1 MPEPGR
7 KTSKYRTLF
16 SQAGLD
22 VVLAA
27 LAADQHGVFALFQ
40 LTALGLS
47 ASAVRSRVATG
58 RLYRVYPGVYA
69 LTPPSLLTIEGRY
82 MAAVL
87 ACGPGAA
94 VSHRSAAA
102 LRGLRRTERS
112 GIDVTVPGR
121 SCRRHAGIDI
131 HRSTTL
137 RPEDVTCVKAIP
149 CTTIARTILD
159 VAEVIKPRQLEAVFE
174 QADQEGVLDLRALN
188 EQVALSPTRVG
199 ASRVNKL
206 IDEYEFGRGVTWS
219 ELERDFKAMIAPA
232 GIPMPLINHFIVLD
246 DGEEAIRRDFYWP
259 EYRLIVETDGWR
271 THRTRAAVERD
282 RRNDQR
288 LTLAGFT
295 VVRMTYRQIHREPA
309 RMVAIIL
316 ELIDRASR
324 SDPGSRVARERG

>member
-1 MPEPGR
+1 M
-7 KTSKYRTLF
+7 SKYRTLF
-16 SQAGLD
+16 SQAGID

-94 VSHRSAAA
+94 LSHRSAAA

-112 GIDVTVPGR
+112 GIDVTVPNR
-121 SCRRHAGIDI
+121 SCRRHAGIDV

-137 RPEDVTCVKAIP
+137 RPEDVTMVRGIP
-149 CTTIARTILD
+149 CTTVARTILD

-174 QADQEGVLDLRALN
+174 QADQEEVLDLRALN

-199 ASRVNKL
+199 ASRVKKL
-206 IDEYEFGRGVTWS
+206 IDEYEFGQGVTWS

-232 GIPMPLINHFIVLD
+232 GIPMPMINHFIVLS

-259 EYRLIVETDGWR
+259 ECRLVIETDGWR
-271 THRTRAAVERD
+271 VHRTRAAVERD

-288 LTLAGFT
+288 LTMDGYL
-295 VVRMTYRQIHREPA
+295 VVRMTYRQPA
-309 RMVAIIL
+309 RMVAIIM
-316 ELIDRASR
+316 ELMERRPR
-324 SDPGSRVARERG
+324 SGSRVSPERG

>member
-1 MPEPGR
+1 M
-7 KTSKYRTLF
+7 SKYRTLF
-16 SQAGLD
+16 SQAGMD

-94 VSHRSAAA
+94 LSHRSAAA
-102 LRGLRRTERS
+102 LRGLRRTQRS
-112 GIDVTVPGR
+112 GLDVTVPNR
-121 SCRRHAGIDI
+121 SCRRHAGLDV

-137 RPEDVTCVKAIP
+137 RPEDVTRVRGIP

-159 VAEVIKPRQLEAVFE
+159 MAEVIQPRQLEAVFE
-174 QADQEGVLDLRALN
+174 QADQMELLDLRALG

-199 ASRVNKL
+199 ASRVKKL
-206 IDEYEFGRGVTWS
+206 IDEYEFGLGVTWS
-219 ELERDFKAMIAPA
+219 DLERDFKAMIAPA
-232 GIPMPLINHFIVLD
+232 AIPMPLINHFIVLS
-246 DGEEAIRRDFYWP
+246 DGGEAIRRDFYWP
-259 EYRLIVETDGWR
+259 EYGLVVETDGWR

-288 LTLAGFT
+288 LTVAGYL

-316 ELIDRASR
+316 KLMDRRGR
-324 SDPGSRVARERG
+324 SGAGSNVPHERG